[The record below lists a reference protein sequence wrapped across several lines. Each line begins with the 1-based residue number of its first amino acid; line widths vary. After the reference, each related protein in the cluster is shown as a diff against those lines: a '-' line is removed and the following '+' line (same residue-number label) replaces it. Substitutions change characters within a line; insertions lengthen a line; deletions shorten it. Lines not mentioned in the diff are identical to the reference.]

1 MDQPEA
7 PPPIAVTGA
16 LTKGGNGPYQ
26 FDLNTPPD
34 LRIATP
40 YSLIGFNS
48 TNFTPDQF
56 SLQLLNPLVTA
67 QTRFLVTGAG
77 GPGEVQIII
86 DSIQA
91 TGPLLQNDPPVGIP
105 PVADFTVAGDVV
117 AGTPTA
123 PAVINSLTFEDNSS
137 LQLVNELTVTSGE
150 LDVPEGTAM
159 ISGKPIVVPGDFSK
173 EGDGTLIANSDILV
187 DNTAAI
193 NGGTLI
199 ENGTLSAAG
208 GVTVAENTMLAGAGV
223 IDGNVTNQ
231 GTVTPGTPGDLGS
244 LTINGNYTQGPSGQ
258 LTIDVGSPEDFD
270 QLIVNG
276 TADLAGTLVV
286 VPLNP
291 PFEFGQKLPGFLT
304 ADSVQ
309 GAFDSI
315 LLPAGFRGRVIDD
328 EGMLSLLIAPASY
341 TQVAQSPNQLRAAKA
356 LDEWIGIETGNI
368 GVITLALDE
377 LTAAQY
383 PAAFEAIGP
392 GFYSS
397 LLTISIEQSQAR
409 GQVVTQQLGASRLAD
424 RPAVRSRCEPSPIAY
439 DKDGKSVL
447 EPKTLR
453 APPAVDTRWSLWV
466 LGTGL
471 FAKSVLSNSVPNYR
485 FNTGGFL
492 GGDYSWNESFLTG
505 LFGGYEGTE
514 ANYANSGRTQSN
526 AFRFGIYGSYSTGG
540 FYSNTIVGAAFTG
553 YDVDRPIE

>member
-1 MDQPEA
+1 M
-7 PPPIAVTGA
+7 
-16 LTKGGNGPYQ
+16 
-26 FDLNTPPD
+26 
-34 LRIATP
+34 
-40 YSLIGFNS
+40 
-48 TNFTPDQF
+48 
-56 SLQLLNPLVTA
+56 LNPLVTA

-424 RPAVRSRCEPSPIAY
+424 RPAVRSRC
-439 DKDGKSVL
+439 
-447 EPKTLR
+447 
-453 APPAVDTRWSLWV
+453 
-466 LGTGL
+466 
-471 FAKSVLSNSVPNYR
+471 
-485 FNTGGFL
+485 
-492 GGDYSWNESFLTG
+492 
-505 LFGGYEGTE
+505 
-514 ANYANSGRTQSN
+514 
-526 AFRFGIYGSYSTGG
+526 
-540 FYSNTIVGAAFTG
+540 
-553 YDVDRPIE
+553 

>member
-1 MDQPEA
+1 MQDTRTTLNPGSRWNVTAPSRLRSLNWNGGTIQLAVDQPEA

-341 TQVAQSPNQLRAAKA
+341 TQVAQSPNQLRTAEA
-356 LDEWIGIETGNI
+356 LDEWIGIETGDI

-424 RPAVRSRCEPSPIAY
+424 RPAVRSRC
-439 DKDGKSVL
+439 
-447 EPKTLR
+447 
-453 APPAVDTRWSLWV
+453 
-466 LGTGL
+466 
-471 FAKSVLSNSVPNYR
+471 
-485 FNTGGFL
+485 
-492 GGDYSWNESFLTG
+492 
-505 LFGGYEGTE
+505 
-514 ANYANSGRTQSN
+514 
-526 AFRFGIYGSYSTGG
+526 
-540 FYSNTIVGAAFTG
+540 
-553 YDVDRPIE
+553 

>member
-1 MDQPEA
+1 MQDTRTTLNPGSRWNVTAPSRLRSLNWNGGTIQLAVDQPEA

-424 RPAVRSRCEPSPIAY
+424 RPAVRSRC
-439 DKDGKSVL
+439 
-447 EPKTLR
+447 
-453 APPAVDTRWSLWV
+453 
-466 LGTGL
+466 
-471 FAKSVLSNSVPNYR
+471 
-485 FNTGGFL
+485 
-492 GGDYSWNESFLTG
+492 
-505 LFGGYEGTE
+505 
-514 ANYANSGRTQSN
+514 
-526 AFRFGIYGSYSTGG
+526 
-540 FYSNTIVGAAFTG
+540 
-553 YDVDRPIE
+553 